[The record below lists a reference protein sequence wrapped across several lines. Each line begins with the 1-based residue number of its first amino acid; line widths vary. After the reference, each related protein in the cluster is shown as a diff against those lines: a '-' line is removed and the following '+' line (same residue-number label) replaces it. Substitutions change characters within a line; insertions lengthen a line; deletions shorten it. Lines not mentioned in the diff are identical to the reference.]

1 MDLPFDL
8 SSLRA
13 RVQRGASFR
22 YRLFYGDP
30 PDAALSQFHPCDFEL
45 DGVRYRWAEQ
55 WMMASKARLFGD
67 AEALDLIMRAAR
79 PRECQAVGRT
89 VQGFDLAEW
98 VHYAFEIVVAGN
110 VAKFGQSDALRE
122 YLLGTGDDILVEASP
137 SDKLWGIGR
146 SVLDPLAHDPLQWRG
161 LNQLGFALT
170 KARALLRA
178 RKSVA
183 FAWLPD
189 RVLLR
194 KELQPP
200 SWRAL

>member
-67 AEALDLIMRAAR
+67 AEALIAILAATQ
-79 PRECQAVGRT
+79 PKECKALGRT
-89 VQGFDLAEW
+89 VRDFDETAW
-98 VHYAFEIVVAGN
+98 RQHRFDIVTVGN
-110 VAKFGQSDALRE
+110 VAKLGQDSTLRA
-122 YLLGTGDDILVEASP
+122 YLMTTGDEILVEASP
-137 SDKLWGIGR
+137 TDCVWGIR
-146 SVLDPLAHDPLQWRG
+146 QHRQHPDAQDPLRWRG
-161 LNQLGFALT
+161 QNLLGFALM
-170 KARALLRA
+170 RA
-178 RKSVA
+178 RSILRGELVPPR
-183 FAWLPD
+183 LPA
-189 RVLLR
+189 RPTASMA
-194 KELQPP
+194 E
-200 SWRAL
+200 